1 MVWTEERIEQLKRHW
16 REGLSITDIGRK
28 LAMSRNAVVGKAHRL
43 GLAGRESPILR
54 RPEPVAAPPPAAVA
68 QKRGPHCKWPIGDPR
83 TDQFGFCS
91 KESVP
96 GRPYCAEHCALA
108 YATWATDGAASAA

>member
-1 MVWTEERIEQLKRHW
+1 MLTPPEELGQRAQASVVIVTPDHVVKVMDLGVARIQEASLR
-16 REGLSITDIGRK
+16 LSKTGEF
-28 LAMSRNAVVGKAHRL
+28 L
-43 GLAGRESPILR
+43 GSLPY
-54 RPEPVAAPPPAAVA
+54 AAPEQFLGGNV
-68 QKRGPHCKWPIGDPR
+68 DPR

-96 GRPYCAEHCALA
+96 GRPYCAEHCAQA